1 MALTP
6 NQKLT
11 EKERV
16 PVASWAGK
24 LAYLVKAIK
33 LIKELN
39 NLKNPK

>member
-1 MALTP
+1 MALIQ

-11 EKERV
+11 RKEPV
-16 PVASWAGK
+16 PVTSWAGK
-24 LAYLVKAIK
+24 LAYLVRAIK